1 MGRFSDVLIVGG
13 GAIGGALAWS
23 LARRGVSVTLV
34 EAGPIGRG
42 ASWAA
47 AGVLAPDWSAETP
60 PALSTLAVESLAAWP
75 DWVAELE
82 EQTGTGLNFRKDGLL
97 NVWVDPDA
105 PHLPADLAVAPPPT
119 GTIPTERLSAAEVH
133 ALEPVLTGP
142 VAGAILSTDD
152 AQVDNPRLA
161 PALLRAATT
170 LGARVLTDTSVAAL
184 LGSAGRCTGVRTA
197 RGEAIAAGAVVL
209 AAGAWSGPLA
219 AASGITLPIVPWRGQ
234 MLAFD
239 AVRRPLRHIVFCGE
253 LVLIPRPHGPLL
265 VGTTLED
272 VGFDARVTLSGL
284 SQILARASRVVPGLG
299 DLPLVRTWAGL
310 RPGTPDHLP
319 YLGPVP
325 GWEGLYAATGHG
337 RKGIILAPI
346 TGELI
351 ARLILEDAV
360 DPRLLPFL
368 PGRIAQPGLEE
379 SEHLRTRF

>member
-1 MGRFSDVLIVGG
+1 MSRSSDVLVIGG
-13 GAIGGALAWS
+13 GAIGGALAWAI
-23 LARRGVSVTLV
+23 ARRGVSVTLV

-60 PALSTLAVESLAAWP
+60 PPLAALAAESLALWP
-75 DWVAELE
+75 AWVAELE
-82 EQTGTGLNFRKDGLL
+82 ERAETGLSFRKDGLL
-97 NVWVDPDA
+97 NVWVDPEA
-105 PHLPADLAVAPPPT
+105 PHLPSDLAISAPPV
-119 GTIPTERLSAAEVH
+119 GTISAERLTSAEVH
-133 ALEPVLTGP
+133 ALEPALTGP

-161 PALLRAATT
+161 PALLRAATA
-170 LGARVLTDTSVAAL
+170 LGARVLTDAPVTAL
-184 LGSAGRCTGVRTA
+184 LGSGGRCTGVRTA
-197 RGEAIAAGAVVL
+197 RGETISAGAVVL

-219 AASGITLPIVPWRGQ
+219 AASGIVLPMVPWRGQ

-239 AVRRPLRHIVFCGE
+239 AVARPLRHIVFCGE

-265 VGTTLED
+265 VGTTLEH
-272 VGFDARVTLSGL
+272 VGFDTRVTLSGL
-284 SQILARASRVVPGLG
+284 HQILARAARVVPGLG
-299 DLPLVRTWAGL
+299 DLPLLRTWAGL

-346 TGELI
+346 TGELM
-351 ARLILEDAV
+351 AGLILEDAL
-360 DPRLLPFL
+360 DPRLVPFL
-368 PGRIAQPGLEE
+368 PGRVVLAGPAEP
-379 SEHLRTRF
+379 RRD